1 MLSSLISSKTRIK
14 LLLRFFVNPAREG
27 YLRSLATEFGESTN
41 SVRLEL
47 NRLSEAGLL
56 KSEAKGNKRI
66 FKANDGH
73 PMFQQI
79 HSMVLN
85 HLGVDQLIG
94 HVVSRLGNVSKVYL
108 EGDLAKGIDSDIID
122 IIVVGDIDKSYL
134 VQVCEKAE
142 TILNKKV
149 RYLVYGTEEWEV
161 LGVSEGRLLVY
172 GD

>member
-27 YLRSLATEFGESTN
+27 YLRSIANEFGESTN

-66 FKANDGH
+66 FKANDTH

-85 HLGVDQLIG
+85 HLGVDQLID
-94 HVVSRLGNVSKVYL
+94 HVVTRLGNVSKVYL
-108 EGDLAKGIDSDIID
+108 EGELAKGINSDIID
-122 IIVVGDIDKSYL
+122 LIVVGDIDKTYL
-134 VQVCEKAE
+134 VKVCDKAE
-142 TILNKKV
+142 EMLGKKI
-149 RYLVYGTEEWEV
+149 RYLVYGTKEWEI
-161 LGVSEGRLLVY
+161 LGVSEGRLLVF